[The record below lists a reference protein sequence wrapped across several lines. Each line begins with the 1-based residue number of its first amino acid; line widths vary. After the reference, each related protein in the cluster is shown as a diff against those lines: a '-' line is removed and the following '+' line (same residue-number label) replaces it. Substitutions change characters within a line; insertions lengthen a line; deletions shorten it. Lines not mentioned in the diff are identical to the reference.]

1 MNYNHTVFKAL
12 QGAFLLLD
20 QHQRDHSDAE
30 YLMEHW
36 QNWNHT
42 QLLLHYRD
50 ELSDEQWQT
59 FQEMMQRVIAN
70 EPPQYIIGSAPF
82 NDYEFKV
89 TPAVLIPRLETE
101 ELCQWALESIRVH
114 HYQSVL
120 DIGTGSGILAITL
133 KKKVPSLAVTATD
146 ISAAALQVAQQNA
159 ERLHAKIDFRQG
171 DLFAP
176 VVHQKFDVIISN
188 PPYIAADEVAVMDP
202 SVYQHEPHTA
212 LFAKHH
218 GLAIYEQLAP
228 QLAQHLNHHGQV
240 FLEFGY
246 QQQPALAQIF
256 KQAWPQATL
265 HFRKDIAGKYR
276 MLQIIAP
283 KENK

>member
-20 QHQRDHSDAE
+20 QHHRDHSNAE
-30 YLMEHW
+30 YLMEQW
-36 QNWNHT
+36 QHWNHT

-50 ELSDEQWQT
+50 ELSDKQWAT
-59 FQEMMQRVIAN
+59 FQTMIQRVINN
-70 EPPQYIIGSAPF
+70 EPSQYIIGRAPF

-101 ELCQWALESIRVH
+101 ELCAWALENILKN
-114 HYQSVL
+114 HYHRIL

-133 KKKVPSLAVTATD
+133 KKKVPSLEVTATD
-146 ISAAALQVAQQNA
+146 ISTAALQVARDNA
-159 ERLHAKIDFRQG
+159 EHLHVQINFKQG

-176 VVHQKFDVIISN
+176 VQHQKFDLIISN
-188 PPYIAADEVAVMDP
+188 PPYIAKDEVDVMDP

-212 LFAKHH
+212 LFASHH
-218 GLAIYEQLAP
+218 GLAIYEQMAP
-228 QLAQHLNHHGQV
+228 QLKQHLNKNGQV

-246 QQQPALAQIF
+246 RQQPALAQIF

-265 HFRKDIAGKYR
+265 NFRKDIAGKYR
-276 MLQIIAP
+276 MLQIIS
-283 KENK
+283 KGE